1 MKRIISLAAALALII
16 AAIPAAAATRIKV
29 VPSKTYV
36 SRVVSCPDFTKLVTN
51 TTIDIEYTV
60 GPKSVKL
67 YAPDNLIDYMQVT
80 SSGSSLT
87 VSWKSGVNLN
97 INGNYTAKM
106 IVSAPAV
113 NDFLTNSTG
122 DITIKSPLQGNS
134 ADYSFVTNSTGDI
147 YIQSVKTSGIQIKLV
162 SNSTGDIT
170 AGRLQGSNVH
180 LTANSTGDV
189 KASAVIGSQ
198 YAVLHTNSTGDVIVG
213 NVMTEKAMIASS
225 STGDVK
231 IENLSADDARIN
243 SRSTGDV
250 RVSDMSVET
259 LTVEASSTGD
269 IKLAGKC
276 SSANMTAGST
286 SEIEARNLKALD
298 LTVSASSTAE
308 VECYAVRS
316 INASCSSSSAEIRC
330 YSKPGMATLSG
341 SYTQNIHI
349 GR

>member
-16 AAIPAAAATRIKV
+16 AAIPAAASTRIKV

-36 SRVVSCPDFTKLVTN
+36 TRVVSCPDFTKLVTN

-97 INGNYTAKM
+97 INGSYTAKM

-122 DITIKSPLQGNS
+122 DITIKSPLNGQGSN
-134 ADYSFVTNSTGDI
+134 YSFVTNSTGDI
-147 YIQSVKTSGIQIKLV
+147 HMGSVTTTGEHMKLV

-170 AGRLQGSNVH
+170 ANKLQAGNVY
-180 LTANSTGDV
+180 LTANSTGDITASSV
-189 KASAVIGSQ
+189 KGRENAM
-198 YAVLHTNSTGDVIVG
+198 LHSNSTGDITVG
-213 NVMTEKAMIASS
+213 SVTTEIASLASS

-231 IENLSADDARIN
+231 VDNLSAEDARIK

-250 RVSDMSVET
+250 RVSDMAVEI
-259 LTVEASSTGD
+259 LRVEATSTGNV
-269 IKLAGKC
+269 KLAGKC
-276 SSANMTAGST
+276 SKATMSAGST

-316 INASCSSSSAEIRC
+316 INASCSSSSAEIKC

-341 SYTQNIHI
+341 SYTDNIHI

>member
-1 MKRIISLAAALALII
+1 MIRIRSIAAVLAIILAAM
-16 AAIPAAAATRIKV
+16 PAAAATRINV
-29 VPSKTYV
+29 TPSKNYV

-51 TTIDIEYTV
+51 TTIDIEYSV

-67 YAPDNLIDYMQVT
+67 YAPDNLIDYIQVT
-80 SSGSSLT
+80 SSGNTLA
-87 VSWKSGVNLN
+87 VNWKSGVNLS
-97 INGNYTAKM
+97 INGSYTAKM
-106 IVSAPAV
+106 IVSAPSV
-113 NDFLTNSTG
+113 TDFLINSTG
-122 DITIKSPLQGNS
+122 DITIKSPLQGGS
-134 ADYSFVTNSTGDI
+134 ADYSFITNSTGDI
-147 YIQSVKTSGIQIKLV
+147 AIQSVKTSGIEIKLV

-170 AGRLQGSNVH
+170 AGRLQAGNVH

-189 KASAVIGSQ
+189 RASSVNGRQ

-213 NVMTEKAMIASS
+213 NVMTENAMIASS

-231 IENLSADDARIN
+231 IENLSADEAKIQ

-269 IKLAGKC
+269 IKLVGKC
-276 SSANMTAGST
+276 SSASMTAGST
-286 SEIEARNLKALD
+286 SEIDARGLKVLD

-316 INASCSSSSAEIRC
+316 INASCSSSSAEIKC
-330 YSKPGMATLSG
+330 YSKPGIATLSG
-341 SYTQNIHI
+341 SHSKNIQI

>member
-1 MKRIISLAAALALII
+1 MKRIISLAAALALIV
-16 AAIPAAAATRIKV
+16 AAIPSAAATRIKV

-67 YAPDNLIDYMQVT
+67 YAPDNLIDYIQVT

-122 DITIKSPLQGNS
+122 DITIKSPLQGGS

-147 YIQSVKTSGIQIKLV
+147 YLQSVKTSGIQIKLV

-170 AGRLQGSNVH
+170 AGRLQAGNVH

-189 KASAVIGSQ
+189 KASAVIGRQ

-259 LTVEASSTGD
+259 LTVEV
-269 IKLAGKC
+269 I
-276 SSANMTAGST
+276 
-286 SEIEARNLKALD
+286 D

-341 SYTQNIHI
+341 SYTDNIHI